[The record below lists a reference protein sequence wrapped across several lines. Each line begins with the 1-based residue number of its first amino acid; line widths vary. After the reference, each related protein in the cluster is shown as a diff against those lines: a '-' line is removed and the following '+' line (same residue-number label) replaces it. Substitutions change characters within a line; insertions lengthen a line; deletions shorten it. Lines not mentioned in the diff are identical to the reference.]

1 VSSHPHGADAGMDD
15 DTGDLADRTRRAT
28 LRAADDAA
36 AARRAALP
44 GRAYWATLSTTGALT
59 LLAWGGLLVDLV
71 HDNTNRIGYRGA
83 ITLAAAALLALASM
97 ITIAVGAN
105 DYRANLRADRMA
117 TQLDIQHRAV
127 MRVLNTLLD
136 QPSGM
141 GGHNQRHWT
150 ELAGLMKNANDAH
163 EGSVVPIVG
172 GPRHRNGR
180 SG

>member
-1 VSSHPHGADAGMDD
+1 MDD

-36 AARRAALP
+36 AACRAALP
-44 GRAYWATLSTTGALT
+44 GRAYWATLSSVGALT
-59 LLAWGGLLVDLV
+59 LLAWGGLFVDLA
-71 HDNTNRIGYRGA
+71 HDSTNRIGYRGA
-83 ITLAAAALLALASM
+83 VVLAAAALLALAAM
-97 ITIAVGAN
+97 ITIAVGVH

-117 TQLDIQHRAV
+117 MQLDIQHRAV
-127 MRVLNTLLD
+127 MRTLNAMLD

-141 GGHNQRHWT
+141 EGHNQRPWT
-150 ELAGLMKNANDAH
+150 EIADLMKRANEGA